1 MSKISI
7 IIFSVLTTT
16 AVAIGVV
23 YIIAT
28 NKINKEV
35 EQIATIINGYLEQVK
50 TENMDI
56 FHYVP
61 FKCSGSFKITC
72 SSDKITF
79 YSDNNSINAENV
91 KFIIKPSYN
100 SVSLNA
106 KSDFSIISP
115 NHKYVANSDCNG
127 DIVFV
132 ENRPRVK
139 LTAQCLSN
147 MQPFSAT
154 NDFNVYME
162 HEVFNSKKLLE
173 LAGKFQQDE
182 QLLDKI
188 IKESKY
194 VIVGLNGSIKSDNLF
209 QDTLSWYNNILSETE
224 LTVTEESVKNGY
236 ESTKNFYKQLLAYT
250 SNEESIKSIYNFF
263 NVSDKVIYENYNKV
277 IFDIKANENNIDDLF
292 KVFKLEYYNF
302 DFKSEK

>member
-100 SVSLNA
+100 SVILNA

-162 HEVFNSKKLLE
+162 HEVFNSKN
-173 LAGKFQQDE
+173 
-182 QLLDKI
+182 LDKI

-194 VIVGLNGSIKSDNLF
+194 VIAGLNGSIKSDNLF

-250 SNEESIKSIYNFF
+250 SNEGSIKSIYNLF
-263 NVSDKVIYENYNKV
+263 NVSDKVIYENYNQV
-277 IFDIKANENNIDDLF
+277 IFNIKANENNIDNLF
-292 KVFKLEYYNF
+292 T
-302 DFKSEK
+302 S